1 MNRPKHNR
9 EFPENDFPED
19 AVHDDAQ
26 VDFSYLDEGAI
37 MPPPRKRMFPRTSTR
52 RGFIAAGVAA
62 IGATAWF
69 GVPLNTEGAFFPGTM
84 VGTLNI
90 AELDHPQALALMK
103 AHFADFENTAVDF
116 DFEDQTWNA
125 SLNQLGFSI
134 DYESTLAAA
143 WQHGRESGRLA
154 QFKAV
159 MIQPERQSYPV
170 LFTSDDEKLRD
181 YLTQLGTQI
190 KGAARD
196 ASLYLDGDQVRIQP
210 NEDGRELDVEA
221 AAAATRRI
229 VQGAERGVVALT
241 AQPVISQIT
250 AEMLEPKRDLAQT
263 MISGGVD
270 INTGDDVWRIQ
281 QSKLREALVLPEQG
295 VLTDPTFDERII
307 GDEFADM
314 AVAVKTD
321 PKDATLGWSDG
332 LTVIEADVRGRT
344 LNIPSTVQEVI
355 AAAKTT
361 NQRTVN
367 AQYEDVLAEVRAD
380 NLDELGITG
389 LLATG
394 DSNFVGSS
402 WERAENVRVSADHLT
417 HTLVRPGETYS
428 FNDSIGRITLENGFV
443 QGMIIQGSRIVEDI
457 GGGACQA
464 STTVFRAA
472 LKAGLP
478 IEHHFHTFRL
488 AMYEHDGWPP
498 GLDAAIFQPEDP
510 NDWDTDLFF
519 TNNTD
524 NWLLVEFEINDT
536 HAYCSIYGT
545 PPGYEVEIE
554 VPYISEP
561 KKPEGPIETE
571 DPALDRG
578 ERQQVGWPTDGYEV
592 QAIRRVMKDGELV
605 QMEGLPNPW
614 EFWSFFDPQRETWLI
629 GPGTKRQFDDK
640 DDDDTTPTPGIE
652 NGN

>member
-9 EFPENDFPED
+9 KIPANQFP
-19 AVHDDAQ
+19 DDAGWDDTQ
-26 VDFSYLDEGAI
+26 DDFSYLDEGAI
-37 MPPPRKRMFPRTSTR
+37 MPPARKRMFPRTSTR
-52 RGFIAAGVAA
+52 RGFIAAGLAA
-62 IGATAWF
+62 IGAAGWL

-84 VGTLNI
+84 VGDLNI

-103 AHFADFENTAVDF
+103 AHYADFENTAVDF
-116 DFEDQTWNA
+116 EFEQQHWNA

-143 WQHGRESGRLA
+143 WQHGRESSRMA
-154 QFKAV
+154 QFRAV
-159 MIQPERQSYPV
+159 VIQPEKQSYPI
-170 LFTSDDEKLRD
+170 LFNADDERLHE
-181 YLTQLGTQI
+181 YLEELGTQI
-190 KGAARD
+190 VGAARD
-196 ASLYLDGDQVRIQP
+196 ASLYLDGDQVRVQP
-210 NEDGRELDVEA
+210 NENGRELDIEA
-221 AAAATRRI
+221 AAIATQRI
-229 VQGAERGVVALT
+229 VQGAKRGLVELS

-250 AEMLEPKRDLAQT
+250 TEMLEPKRDLAQT
-263 MISGGVD
+263 MINSRID

-281 QSKLREALVLPEQG
+281 QSTLREALVLPERG

-307 GDEFADM
+307 GEEFAEM
-314 AVAVKTD
+314 AIAVKTE
-321 PKDATLGWSDG
+321 PKSATLGWSDG
-332 LTVIEADVRGRT
+332 LTVIEPDVRGRT
-344 LNIPSTVQEVI
+344 LDVAATVQEVV
-355 AAAKTT
+355 AAARTS

-417 HTLVRPGETYS
+417 HSLVRPGETYS
-428 FNDSIGRITLENGFV
+428 FNESIGPISLENGFV
-443 QGMIIQGSRIVEDI
+443 QGMIIRGTRIVEDI

-488 AMYEHDGWPP
+488 DMYEHDGWPP

-524 NWLLVEFEINDT
+524 NWLLVEFNINDT

-545 PPGYEVEIE
+545 PPGYDVEID
-554 VPYISEP
+554 VPYVSDP
-561 KKPEGPIETE
+561 KPPEDPVETE
-571 DPALDRG
+571 DSELARG
-578 ERQQVGWPTDGYEV
+578 EREQVGWPAPGYEV
-592 QAIRRVMKDGELV
+592 QAVRRILKDGELV
-605 QMEGLPNPW
+605 QIEGLPNPW
-614 EFWSFFDPQRETWLI
+614 EFWSFFEPQREEWLI

-640 DDDDTTPTPGIE
+640 EDNETTPTAGIE
-652 NGN
+652 ESN

>member
-1 MNRPKHNR
+1 MNRPENNR
-9 EFPENDFPED
+9 EIPEKQIP
-19 AVHDDAQ
+19 DDAARDDTRQ
-26 VDFSYLDEGAI
+26 DFSYLDEGAI
-37 MPPPRKRMFPRTSTR
+37 MPPPRQRFFPRTRTR
-52 RGFIAAGVAA
+52 RELIATGLAA

-69 GVPLNTEGAFFPGTM
+69 GVPLNTESAFFPGTM
-84 VGTLNI
+84 VGDLNI
-90 AELDHPQALALMK
+90 AELEYPQALALMK
-103 AHFADFENTAVDF
+103 AHYADFENTAVDF
-116 DFEDQTWNA
+116 SFEQDIWNA

-143 WQHGRESGRLA
+143 WQHGRDSSRMA

-159 MIQPERQSYPV
+159 MIQPEKQSYPI
-170 LFTSDDEKLRD
+170 LFTSNDEKLHA
-181 YLTQLGTQI
+181 YLKDIGTQI
-190 KGAARD
+190 VGAARD

-210 NEDGRELDVEA
+210 NEDGRALDVEA
-221 AAAATRRI
+221 AAIATRRI
-229 VQGAERGVVALT
+229 VQSATRGMVKLT

-263 MISGGVD
+263 MINGRID

-281 QSKLREALVLPEQG
+281 QSTLRQALVLPERG
-295 VLTDPTFDERII
+295 VLTDPTLDERII
-307 GDEFADM
+307 GEEFAEM
-314 AVAVKTD
+314 AIAVQMES
-321 PKDATLGWSDG
+321 KDAVLGWDDG
-332 LTVIEADVRGRT
+332 LTVIEPDVRGRS
-344 LNIPSTVQEVI
+344 LDIPATVQKVI
-355 AAAKTT
+355 AAARTT
-361 NQRTVN
+361 DQRMVN

-402 WERAENVRVSADHLT
+402 WERAENVRVSAGHLT
-417 HTLVRPGETYS
+417 HTLVRPGETYG
-428 FNDSIGRITLENGFV
+428 FNDSIGPITLENGFV

-478 IEHHFHTFRL
+478 IDHHFHTFRL

-536 HAYCSIYGT
+536 YAYCSIYGT
-545 PPGYEVEIE
+545 PPGYDVEIE
-554 VPYISEP
+554 VPYISDA

-571 DPALDRG
+571 DPALDKG
-578 ERQQVGWPTDGYEV
+578 ERVQVGWPTNGYEV
-592 QAIRRVMKDGELV
+592 QAIRRIKKNGELV
-605 QMEGLPNPW
+605 QKEGLPNPW
-614 EFWSFFDPQRETWLI
+614 EFWSYFQPQREEWLI
-629 GPGTKRQFDDK
+629 GPGTKREFDRK
-640 DDDDTTPTPGIE
+640 DDETTPTPGIE
-652 NGN
+652 DAN